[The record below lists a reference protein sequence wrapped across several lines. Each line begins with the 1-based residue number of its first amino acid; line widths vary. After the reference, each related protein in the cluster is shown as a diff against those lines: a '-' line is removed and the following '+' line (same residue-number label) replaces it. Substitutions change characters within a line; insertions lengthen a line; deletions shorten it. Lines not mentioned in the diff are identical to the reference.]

1 MRFLQGYV
9 KVFMRVAE
17 ISKMSRLEIVGR
29 WILEVGEVGMEFNR
43 EWESVSEVEVGFI
56 QFKCWRI
63 IFNKFFYPLAFFVE
77 HPLSSKC
84 EQGGRGLQCMLRINC
99 MITT

>member
-9 KVFMRVAE
+9 KVFMRIAK
-17 ISKMSRLEIVGR
+17 ISKMSRLEIVGL

-43 EWESVSEVEVGFI
+43 EWESVSEVEVGSI

-63 IFNKFFYPLAFFVE
+63 I
-77 HPLSSKC
+77 
-84 EQGGRGLQCMLRINC
+84 IN
-99 MITT
+99 TN